1 MIPTNQG
8 AVLLT
13 LPPALAAIH
22 SDLARLLADAQS
34 AIGRNPDEAR
44 RCITR
49 ATALLE
55 QPAEPPIHVSGG
67 LATWQANRVRTYIA
81 DNLTE
86 TIAVEDL
93 ALLVGLSVSYF
104 SRAFRASFGEAPYVH
119 VLRQRIA
126 RACDLMVTTD
136 EPLSQIAVAC
146 GLADQSHFT
155 RLFRRFHGVTPH
167 AWRRFQRRNTA

>member
-1 MIPTNQG
+1 MIPMNQS
-8 AVLLT
+8 AIPMT
-13 LPPALAAIH
+13 LPPALAAMH
-22 SDLARLLADAQS
+22 TDLARLLADAQS

-44 RCITR
+44 QYISR

-55 QPAEPPIHVSGG
+55 QPAHLPIQVSGG
-67 LATWQANRVRTYIA
+67 LAPWQVKRVKAHIA
-81 DNLTE
+81 ARLTE

-93 ALLVGLSVSYF
+93 AAETGLSPSYF

-126 RACDLMVTTD
+126 RACDLMLTSD

-155 RLFRRFHGVTPH
+155 RLFRRFHGITPH
-167 AWRRFQRRNTA
+167 AWRRFQRRNAA